1 MVNRFANTIYKL
13 PIMTTEKDYSKY
25 TVLAVDDVPLNLILV
40 EKILQRYNFKVKKA
54 NGGQEALDM
63 IAAEKPSL
71 VLLDL
76 MMPNVDGFDVMAAL
90 SKSEETSNIP
100 VVILSALNSESDI
113 EKALSNGA
121 KDFVTK
127 PILMD
132 KLLNCILRTLGE
144 EELPS

>member
-1 MVNRFANTIYKL
+1 
-13 PIMTTEKDYSKY
+13 MTTENDYSKY

-76 MMPNVDGFDVMAAL
+76 MMPNVDGFDVLAAL

>member
-1 MVNRFANTIYKL
+1 
-13 PIMTTEKDYSKY
+13 MTTEKDYSKY

-40 EKILQRYNFKVKKA
+40 EKILHRYNFKVKKA

-76 MMPNVDGFDVMAAL
+76 MMPNFDGFDVLAAL

>member
-1 MVNRFANTIYKL
+1 
-13 PIMTTEKDYSKY
+13 MTTEKDYSKY

-76 MMPNVDGFDVMAAL
+76 MMPNVDGFDVLAEL

-113 EKALSNGA
+113 EKALINGA

>member
-1 MVNRFANTIYKL
+1 
-13 PIMTTEKDYSKY
+13 MTTEKDYSKY

-76 MMPNVDGFDVMAAL
+76 MMPNVDGFDVLAAL

-113 EKALSNGA
+113 EKALINGA

>member
-1 MVNRFANTIYKL
+1 
-13 PIMTTEKDYSKY
+13 MTTEKDYSKY

-40 EKILQRYNFKVKKA
+40 EKILQRYNFKVKTA

-76 MMPNVDGFDVMAAL
+76 MMPNVDGFDVLAAL

>member
-1 MVNRFANTIYKL
+1 MSTILIIDDDKAINELIKVNLKLNGYNIIQAYDGIEGFALTKQEL
-13 PIMTTEKDYSKY
+13 P
-25 TVLAVDDVPLNLILV
+25 N
-40 EKILQRYNFKVKKA
+40 
-54 NGGQEALDM
+54 
-63 IAAEKPSL
+63 L
-71 VLLDL
+71 VLLDV
-76 MMPNVDGFDVMAAL
+76 MMPNVDGFDVLAAL

>member
-1 MVNRFANTIYKL
+1 
-13 PIMTTEKDYSKY
+13 MTTEKDYSKY

-76 MMPNVDGFDVMAAL
+76 MMPNVDGFDVLAAL

-100 VVILSALNSESDI
+100 IVILSALNSESDI

-144 EELPS
+144 DELPS

>member
-1 MVNRFANTIYKL
+1 MVNRFANTINEL
-13 PIMTTEKDYSKY
+13 PIMATEKDYSKY

-76 MMPNVDGFDVMAAL
+76 MMPNVDGFDVLAAL

>member
-1 MVNRFANTIYKL
+1 MANRFANTIYKP

-76 MMPNVDGFDVMAAL
+76 MMPNVDGFDVLAAL

>member
-1 MVNRFANTIYKL
+1 
-13 PIMTTEKDYSKY
+13 MTTEKDYSKY

-76 MMPNVDGFDVMAAL
+76 MMPNVDGFDVLAAL

-132 KLLNCILRTLGE
+132 KILNCILRTLGE

>member
-76 MMPNVDGFDVMAAL
+76 MMPNVDGFDVLAAL

-144 EELPS
+144 DELPS

>member
-1 MVNRFANTIYKL
+1 
-13 PIMTTEKDYSKY
+13 MTTEKDYSKY

-76 MMPNVDGFDVMAAL
+76 LMPNVDGFDVLAAL
-90 SKSEETSNIP
+90 SKS
-100 VVILSALNSESDI
+100 
-113 EKALSNGA
+113 
-121 KDFVTK
+121 
-127 PILMD
+127 
-132 KLLNCILRTLGE
+132 
-144 EELPS
+144 

>member
-1 MVNRFANTIYKL
+1 
-13 PIMTTEKDYSKY
+13 MTTEKDYSKY

-76 MMPNVDGFDVMAAL
+76 MMPNVDGFDVLAAL
-90 SKSEETSNIP
+90 SKSEEMSNIP

>member
-1 MVNRFANTIYKL
+1 MVHRFANTINKL

-76 MMPNVDGFDVMAAL
+76 MMPNVDGFDVLAAL

>member
-1 MVNRFANTIYKL
+1 MVNRVANTIYKL

-76 MMPNVDGFDVMAAL
+76 MMPNVDGFDVLAAL

>member
-1 MVNRFANTIYKL
+1 
-13 PIMTTEKDYSKY
+13 MTTEKDYSKY

-40 EKILQRYNFKVKKA
+40 EKILQRYNFKVKKE

-76 MMPNVDGFDVMAAL
+76 MMPNVDGFDVLAAL

>member
-1 MVNRFANTIYKL
+1 MEHRFANTIYKL

-76 MMPNVDGFDVMAAL
+76 MMPNVDGFDVLAAL

>member
-76 MMPNVDGFDVMAAL
+76 MMPNVDGFDVLAAL

-113 EKALSNGA
+113 ETALSNGA

>member
-1 MVNRFANTIYKL
+1 
-13 PIMTTEKDYSKY
+13 MTTEKDYSKY

-76 MMPNVDGFDVMAAL
+76 MMPNVDGFDVLAEL

-100 VVILSALNSESDI
+100 SVILSALNSESDI

>member
-1 MVNRFANTIYKL
+1 MVNRVANTIYKL

-76 MMPNVDGFDVMAAL
+76 MMPNVDGFDVLAEL
-90 SKSEETSNIP
+90 SNSEETSNIP

>member
-1 MVNRFANTIYKL
+1 
-13 PIMTTEKDYSKY
+13 MTTEKDYSKY

-76 MMPNVDGFDVMAAL
+76 MMPNVDGFDVLAEL
-90 SKSEETSNIP
+90 SNSEETSNIP

>member
-1 MVNRFANTIYKL
+1 
-13 PIMTTEKDYSKY
+13 MTTEKDYSKY

-76 MMPNVDGFDVMAAL
+76 MMPNVDGFDVLAAL

-113 EKALSNGA
+113 DKALSNGA

>member
-1 MVNRFANTIYKL
+1 MVNRFANTINKL

-76 MMPNVDGFDVMAAL
+76 MMPNVDGFDVLAEL

>member
-1 MVNRFANTIYKL
+1 
-13 PIMTTEKDYSKY
+13 MTTEKDYSKY

-76 MMPNVDGFDVMAAL
+76 MMPNVDGFDVLAAL

-100 VVILSALNSESDI
+100 SVILSALNSESDI

>member
-1 MVNRFANTIYKL
+1 MVNRFANTINKL
-13 PIMTTEKDYSKY
+13 PIMTTEIDYSKY
-25 TVLAVDDVPLNLILV
+25 SVLAVDDVPLNLILV

-76 MMPNVDGFDVMAAL
+76 MMPNVDGFDVLAAL

>member
-1 MVNRFANTIYKL
+1 
-13 PIMTTEKDYSKY
+13 MTTEKDYSKY

-76 MMPNVDGFDVMAAL
+76 MMPNVDGFDVLAAL
-90 SKSEETSNIP
+90 SKSEETSNMP

>member
-76 MMPNVDGFDVMAAL
+76 MMPNVDGFDVLAAL

-144 EELPS
+144 EEIPS

>member
-1 MVNRFANTIYKL
+1 
-13 PIMTTEKDYSKY
+13 MTTEKDYSKY

-40 EKILQRYNFKVKKA
+40 EKILHRYNFKVKKA

-76 MMPNVDGFDVMAAL
+76 MMPNVDGFDVLAAL

>member
-1 MVNRFANTIYKL
+1 
-13 PIMTTEKDYSKY
+13 MTTEKDYSKY

-76 MMPNVDGFDVMAAL
+76 MMPNVDGFDVLAVL

>member
-76 MMPNVDGFDVMAAL
+76 MMPNVDGFDVLAAL

-113 EKALSNGA
+113 EKELSNGA

>member
-1 MVNRFANTIYKL
+1 
-13 PIMTTEKDYSKY
+13 MTTEKDYSKY

-54 NGGQEALDM
+54 NGGQESLDM

-76 MMPNVDGFDVMAAL
+76 MMPNVDGFDVLAAL

>member
-1 MVNRFANTIYKL
+1 MVNRFANIIYKL

-76 MMPNVDGFDVMAAL
+76 MMPNVDGFDVLAAL

>member
-1 MVNRFANTIYKL
+1 
-13 PIMTTEKDYSKY
+13 MTTEKDYSKY

-76 MMPNVDGFDVMAAL
+76 MMPNVDGFDVLAAL

-144 EELPS
+144 EEVPS

>member
-1 MVNRFANTIYKL
+1 
-13 PIMTTEKDYSKY
+13 MTTEKDYSKY

-76 MMPNVDGFDVMAAL
+76 MMPNVDGFDVLAAL

-100 VVILSALNSESDI
+100 IVILSALNSESDI

>member
-1 MVNRFANTIYKL
+1 
-13 PIMTTEKDYSKY
+13 MTTEKDYSKY

-63 IAAEKPSL
+63 ISAEKPSL

-76 MMPNVDGFDVMAAL
+76 MMPNVDGFDVLAAL

>member
-1 MVNRFANTIYKL
+1 MVNRVANTIYKL

-76 MMPNVDGFDVMAAL
+76 MMPNVDGFDVLAAL

-100 VVILSALNSESDI
+100 VVILSALNYESDI

>member
-1 MVNRFANTIYKL
+1 MVNRFANTINKL
-13 PIMTTEKDYSKY
+13 PIMTTEIDYSKY

-71 VLLDL
+71 LLLDL
-76 MMPNVDGFDVMAAL
+76 MMPNVDGFDVLAAL

>member
-1 MVNRFANTIYKL
+1 MVNRVANTIYKL

-63 IAAEKPSL
+63 MAAEKPSL

-76 MMPNVDGFDVMAAL
+76 MMPNVDGFDVLAAL

>member
-76 MMPNVDGFDVMAAL
+76 MMPNVDGFDVLAAL

-144 EELPS
+144 EELLS

>member
-1 MVNRFANTIYKL
+1 
-13 PIMTTEKDYSKY
+13 MTTEKDYSKY

-76 MMPNVDGFDVMAAL
+76 MMPNVDGFDVLAAL

-113 EKALSNGA
+113 EKALSTGA